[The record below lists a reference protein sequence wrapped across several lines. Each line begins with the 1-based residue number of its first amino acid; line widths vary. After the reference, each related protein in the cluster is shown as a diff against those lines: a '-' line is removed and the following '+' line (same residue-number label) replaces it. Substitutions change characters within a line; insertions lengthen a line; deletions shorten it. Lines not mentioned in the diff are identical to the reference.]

1 MGVSTS
7 EMQDDPDTLRLGMTV
22 GLVFMYDAIP
32 DPPVSPAAPL
42 ASAAALRAPADGV
55 DRISRLPDQIL
66 RNVVSRL
73 SAKDAAC
80 TAALASRW
88 RSIWRSAPLAFV
100 DAHVLPARVTAE
112 HVVPGGEDA
121 SSKAVVAAAS
131 GALAKHPGPVRC
143 FHLTRGHMASHQAE
157 AARCLELLA
166 AKGVQELV
174 FFNRPWPHD
183 FPLPVAIF
191 SCVSVTR
198 LHLGVW
204 RLPDTAALPRYARF
218 PHLREVVLSLILMG
232 DRDLA
237 FFVEKSPVL
246 ENLTIIASQT
256 PVRLRLVSR
265 SLRCVQL
272 GIFALAEVSV
282 VDAPRLERLF
292 FWMSMLHDDKSRIKI
307 GHAPNLRM
315 LGHWQPGN
323 IDLEIGSTVIKAST
337 KVSPSTIVPSVR
349 ILALEV
355 EFEVCNDVK
364 MLPGFLRCFP
374 NVETLHAYSQDADE
388 DKPTGKLD
396 IKFWQ
401 EAGPIECVQSHVKKF
416 VFQQFRGERSEL
428 MFLKFIAERA
438 RVLKK
443 MVVMVAVEFFSSEDD
458 ISAKL
463 KLLTL
468 VKWASQDCKLIV
480 LKNLDTEDGLP
491 AWSFRMASDSSCMDP
506 FDLLTAD
513 AELRGAD
520 VLHHSSTV

>member
-323 IDLEIGSTVIKAST
+323 IDLEIGSTVIKVLTSVSCCIAAST

-374 NVETLHAYSQDADE
+374 NVETLHAY
-388 DKPTGKLD
+388 
-396 IKFWQ
+396 
-401 EAGPIECVQSHVKKF
+401 
-416 VFQQFRGERSEL
+416 FRGERSEL